1 MKEIMLFQAGQEQ
14 FGLDLSWVKGVYRA
28 ADLAEC
34 TEGADLSAE
43 TVRPCRLPDGTEM
56 PLYDFPIIFGRMPT
70 GRGGVAGSSYRKVI
84 RMEVETV
91 PLAVLADH
99 IDRVVE
105 TEADQIVALPLVF
118 GEKSRKWFPGI
129 LLTDTRLIPL
139 LDPAGMAGI
148 VPRSGESGEEE
159 IFSRLIREEAVEKHI
174 LSVIHRETVRIM
186 HMELPGMAEKIS
198 KAVRH

>member
-1 MKEIMLFQAGQEQ
+1 MKEIMLFQAGQEH

-56 PLYDFPIIFGRMPT
+56 SLYDFPKIFGMLPT
-70 GRGGVAGSSYRKVI
+70 DLELRVYRKVI
-84 RMEVETV
+84 RVEVMGTA
-91 PLAVLADH
+91 LSILADH
-99 IDRVVE
+99 IDRVLE
-105 TEADQIVALPLVF
+105 TEADQIVALPPIF

-129 LLTDTRLIPL
+129 FRTDTRLIPL

-148 VPRSGESGEEE
+148 APASAESGQEN
-159 IFSRLIREEAVEKHI
+159 IFSRLIRQDAVEKQI
-174 LSVIHRETVRIM
+174 LSVIHRETARVMR
-186 HMELPGMAEKIS
+186 MELSGMAEKIS